1 MAHCYKPFKNSISQF
16 HAHAL
21 VKHNIVASSKF
32 SAQQLQL
39 SLEVCMTT
47 IYTCTRYGRIEI
59 EGEIRKIS
67 EFELSVVANI
77 EQRLFII
84 ESACMQSST
93 FVQYREMYTANRK

>member
-1 MAHCYKPFKNSISQF
+1 MDGLRLKERFVS
-16 HAHAL
+16 
-21 VKHNIVASSKF
+21 
-32 SAQQLQL
+32 
-39 SLEVCMTT
+39 
-47 IYTCTRYGRIEI
+47 
-59 EGEIRKIS
+59 KIS